1 VNILFIGDI
10 VGSPGREAVQGL
22 LPGLK
27 KEFNLDFVIANAENA
42 AGGSG
47 ITPKVAEELFNSGV
61 NVLTSGDHIW
71 KKREIFEIID
81 QEERILRPLNFPP
94 GVVGRGFG
102 LFKTESG
109 LKVGVVNVNGRVF
122 MEALECPFKTTH
134 QAIETLAKETK
145 VIVVDIHAEATSE
158 KVALGWYLD
167 GQVSAVL
174 GTHTHIQTADERI
187 LPRGC
192 AYITDVGMTGPLD
205 SVIGRRIEDVL
216 ERFITS
222 VPTRFEVAADNVQL
236 QGAVVEIDYE
246 TGRARSILRI
256 QRKVPS

>member
-1 VNILFIGDI
+1 MKILFIGDI
-10 VGSPGREAVQGL
+10 VGKPGREAVKTL

-47 ITPKVAEELFNSGV
+47 ITPKVAQELFDSGL

-71 KKREIFEIID
+71 KKREILEIID
-81 QEERILRPLNFPP
+81 KEERILRPLNFPATAP
-94 GVVGRGFG
+94 GRGWGVFNAQNN
-102 LFKTESG
+102 F
-109 LKVGVVNVNGRVF
+109 KVGVINVQGRVF
-122 MEALECPFKTTH
+122 MEALECPFRTTR
-134 QAIETLAKETK
+134 QTQEVLSKETK
-145 VIVVDIHAEATSE
+145 IIIVDIHAEATSE

-167 GQVSAVL
+167 GKVSCVL

-187 LPRGC
+187 LPGGC
-192 AYITDVGMTGPLD
+192 AYITDVGMTGPCD

-222 VPTRFEVAADNVQL
+222 VPTRFEVAQENIQL
-236 QGAVVEIDYE
+236 QGVVLDIDE
-246 TGRARSILRI
+246 NSGKARSITRI
-256 QRKVPS
+256 QKKL